1 VITPVQVFAG
11 NRTTSMQPLD
21 AASPTTMSDFLSKS
35 AADGRRK
42 PNAQHPLDNASGVIP
57 DLVISKRSCT
67 DGTFDSAC
75 AAIRVGMASTI
86 PVHVLVDRP
95 LFGLH
100 GPSIRTYALHRR
112 EPSKS

>member
-1 VITPVQVFAG
+1 MA
-11 NRTTSMQPLD
+11 
-21 AASPTTMSDFLSKS
+21 DFLSKS

-67 DGTFDSAC
+67 DGAFDSAC
-75 AAIRVGMASTI
+75 AAVRVGMASTI

-100 GPSIRTYALHRR
+100 GPSIRAYALHRR